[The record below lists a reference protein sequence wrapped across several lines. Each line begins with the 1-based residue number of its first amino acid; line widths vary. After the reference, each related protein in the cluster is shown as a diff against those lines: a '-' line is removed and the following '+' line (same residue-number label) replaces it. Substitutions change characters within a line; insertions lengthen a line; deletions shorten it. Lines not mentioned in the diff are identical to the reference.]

1 MVKDL
6 PQNDPPLGRGGSN
19 SSSLCR
25 NVEETSDYDLK
36 PVMVKDLPQKDP
48 PFGRGGSNSSSLCR
62 NVEETSDYDLKPVM
76 VKDLPQK
83 DPPLGRG
90 GSNSSSLCR
99 NVEET
104 SDYDLKPLH
113 LSYLVI
119 RSNLE
124 EHLYDVWNQTF
135 YFVTSRWRHTCI
147 TMIFDTVRHCN
158 KSRA

>member
-6 PQNDPPLGRGGSN
+6 PQNDPPLGG
-19 SSSLCR
+19 
-25 NVEETSDYDLK
+25 
-36 PVMVKDLPQKDP
+36 
-48 PFGRGGSNSSSLCR
+48 
-62 NVEETSDYDLKPVM
+62 
-76 VKDLPQK
+76 
-83 DPPLGRG
+83 G

-135 YFVTSRWRHTCI
+135 YFVISPTDNLGSEKKLYTYI
-147 TMIFDTVRHCN
+147 YLV
-158 KSRA
+158 S